1 MDPILGQMGP
11 LTALLIAQGVGAIIA
26 GLTAP
31 KKPKLERTN
40 EDIFF
45 GERVKRFRKI
55 RDRRV
60 LGAEIA
66 GLIARKPSAEIIG
79 KTQNDMGKEIL
90 SELPLYAETAPKP
103 LEEENPFTQS
113 DKQRKKEEEGV

>member
-1 MDPILGQMGP
+1 MALNP
-11 LTALLIAQGVGAIIA
+11 LTVMLISQGVGAIIA
-26 GLTAP
+26 GLTSP
-31 KKPKLERTN
+31 KKPKVERTN

-55 RDRRV
+55 RDRRM

-66 GLIARKPSAEIIG
+66 GLVAEKPSAEIIG
-79 KTQNDMGKEIL
+79 KTSNDMNKEIL
-90 SELPLYAETAPKP
+90 SELPLYKEATANP

-113 DKQRKKEEEGV
+113 DEQRKKEEEEGV